1 MCGFSWPQLQ
11 SPKQGCY
18 EYFISFVSNIGPAC
32 DTSGFSL
39 DFESIIWQ
47 INQVAKYFLLE
58 QIFDVLKKSIWIWPV
73 YIWGKRRG
81 KPLEYGSKGTWVPT
95 EVLVIP
101 ETAIL
106 KEVTGD
112 EKKVGHQPG
121 QCTGRSLKCWGASK
135 VTSKLIKTITSRYGQ
150 LISNRSVHGCGL
162 SWGNTR
168 IIKLVE
174 SLHKELAPRW
184 LYFGLEC
191 FIQVRKKI
199 LHKGWLFQIFKT
211 YNNWWAS
218 RHA

>member
-18 EYFISFVSNIGPAC
+18 KYFISFVSTIGPAC
-32 DTSGFSL
+32 DTSRFSL

-47 INQVAKYFLLE
+47 INQVVNYFLLE
-58 QIFDVLKKSIWIWPV
+58 QIFDVWKKSIWIWPV

-81 KPLEYGSKGTWVPT
+81 KPPEYGSKGTWGPI
-95 EVLVIP
+95 EVFVIPP

-106 KEVTGD
+106 KEVTLD

-135 VTSKLIKTITSRYGQ
+135 VPSKLIKTITRRYGQ
-150 LISNRSVHGCGL
+150 LISNWSVHGCGL
-162 SWGNTR
+162 SWGNTK

-174 SLHKELAPRW
+174 SLHKELASS
-184 LYFGLEC
+184 G
-191 FIQVRKKI
+191 FILV
-199 LHKGWLFQIFKT
+199 
-211 YNNWWAS
+211 
-218 RHA
+218 